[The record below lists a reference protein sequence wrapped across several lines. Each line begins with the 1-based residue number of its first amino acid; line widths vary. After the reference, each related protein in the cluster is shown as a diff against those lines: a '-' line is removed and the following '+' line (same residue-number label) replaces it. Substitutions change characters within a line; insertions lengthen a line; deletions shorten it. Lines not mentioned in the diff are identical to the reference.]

1 MTEKRT
7 GVAPIWLILVAV
19 AVLGAGILGVVVTGQ
34 HRAGVAEVSAKA
46 AAVPT
51 KAVRIPI
58 EGMICTVCAGN
69 VKKTLKSVAGVQEA
83 EISLEKREAVVHYA
97 DGKVSPEQ
105 LVAAINQLGYKA
117 GKPVPD
123 EARRDDAR

>member
-7 GVAPIWLILVAV
+7 VGPIWLILVAV
-19 AVLGAGILGVVVTGQ
+19 AVLGAGVLGVVVTGQ
-34 HRAGVAEVSAKA
+34 HRAAGAAEVSAQA
-46 AAVPT
+46 AAVPM

-69 VKKTLKSVAGVQEA
+69 VKKNLKSVAGVQEA

-97 DGKVSPEQ
+97 EGKVSLEQ
-105 LVAAINQLGYKA
+105 LVTAINQLGYKA